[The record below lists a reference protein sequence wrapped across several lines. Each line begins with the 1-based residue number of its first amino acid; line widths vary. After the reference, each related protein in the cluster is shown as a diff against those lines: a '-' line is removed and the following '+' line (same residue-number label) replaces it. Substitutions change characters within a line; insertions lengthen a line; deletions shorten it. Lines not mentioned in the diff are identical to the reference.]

1 MNDPNLRRLM
11 IHGIILFGLI
21 LFALSCAYF
30 GVAPPAPALPAGRCN
45 SLFCDPRLFFC
56 GTLSLLQAC
65 SSPAVSLDLLLSPLR
80 RKAGLNFSGKLF

>member
-21 LFALSCAYF
+21 LFALSCVYF
-30 GVAPPAPALPAGRCN
+30 GVDPLHPLSLLAGAIPFLRSS
-45 SLFCDPRLFFC
+45 SLFC
-56 GTLSLLQAC
+56 GTLSLLQSR